1 MIGQIIYNFIEWR
14 VNEKMGKKMTSR
26 ALQAK
31 QRREEMLQTAK
42 RLFAEQGYHATTTK
56 SINQAMGMADGLMY
70 HYFPGGK
77 EEILLTLMKEEIAKK
92 MEKSKEL
99 LDKLNIETPLEE
111 MLTEVADI
119 ILKATTRD
127 KNLLTIFIREFNLLS
142 REIEESL
149 LQPFTELLD
158 KVKLNL
164 LHKKEQGLLNDLEVD
179 LMVIQFFSSIAFTI
193 LPSLSQRLFVN
204 MPETELVK
212 RTIEHTISTWKK

>member
-1 MIGQIIYNFIEWR
+1 
-14 VNEKMGKKMTSR
+14 MGKKMTSR